1 MEENE
6 TEEGT
11 NEPVEPVEKINAVL
25 SENPKE
31 ETQKSPRNEVDSV
44 IPDASTES
52 SEPPKK
58 QVPKNVVT
66 SWSDWVSKCSKASN
80 NLEEAKEDNTST
92 SQVKTSQSQV
102 KR

>member
-11 NEPVEPVEKINAVL
+11 NESVEPVEKINAVL

-31 ETQKSPRNEVDSV
+31 ETKKSPPRNEVDSV
-44 IPDASTES
+44 IPVASTES

-66 SWSDWVSKCSKASN
+66 SWSELGFEM
-80 NLEEAKEDNTST
+80 LESFK
-92 SQVKTSQSQV
+92 QP
-102 KR
+102 